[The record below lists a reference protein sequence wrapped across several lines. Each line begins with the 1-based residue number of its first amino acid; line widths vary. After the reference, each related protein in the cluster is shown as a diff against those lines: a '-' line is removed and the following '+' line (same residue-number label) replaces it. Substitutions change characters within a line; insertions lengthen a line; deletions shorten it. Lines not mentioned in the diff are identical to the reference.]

1 MPVTDLLLAV
11 DQGTSSTKSMLVD
24 VRGAVVAE
32 ASVPVAQSHPRP
44 GWVEQDAE
52 EIWASVR
59 SSVAACVTGDL
70 PGRVVGIALS
80 VQRETVLL
88 WDRRTRTPVA
98 PALSWQDQRT
108 SARAAELVAA
118 GHGDDVL
125 RRTGLPLDPMFSA
138 LKAEWLLDRHDPD
151 RTRTSAG
158 EWCVS
163 TLDAWLLARLSGG
176 DTVVTEV
183 GNASRTQLLDIDSG
197 DWDDHLLGLFGVPR
211 AGLPAVVSSVG
222 PFAAVSGLAPLPDGL
237 PVLAVLADSH
247 AALFAHAGWRPG
259 LVKATFG
266 TGSSVMAL
274 GPRASAASGVCAT
287 VAWQVGDVAH
297 ALEANIRSTG
307 RTLTWLADLFDVE
320 ADVLFDEAAA
330 STSDG
335 VTLVP
340 AFGGLGAPWWDRDA
354 VPVLSGFSLGTGRAQ
369 VARAALESIA
379 LQVADVVTAV
389 AEVTGPLAELACDGG
404 MTRSAALMQLQAD
417 VTGLPVRVSPT
428 SNLSALGAAHLAGLR
443 LGWWTWSDLEAGHGD
458 TAPAALLPAISAEER
473 ARVRAAWS
481 HEVTRA
487 RTSRPGGSSTD
498 HHSPA
503 HDQEATP

>member
-1 MPVTDLLLAV
+1 
-11 DQGTSSTKSMLVD
+11 
-24 VRGAVVAE
+24 
-32 ASVPVAQSHPRP
+32 
-44 GWVEQDAE
+44 
-52 EIWASVR
+52 
-59 SSVAACVTGDL
+59 
-70 PGRVVGIALS
+70 
-80 VQRETVLL
+80 
-88 WDRRTRTPVA
+88 
-98 PALSWQDQRT
+98 
-108 SARAAELVAA
+108 
-118 GHGDDVL
+118 
-125 RRTGLPLDPMFSA
+125 
-138 LKAEWLLDRHDPD
+138 
-151 RTRTSAG
+151 
-158 EWCVS
+158 
-163 TLDAWLLARLSGG
+163 
-176 DTVVTEV
+176 
-183 GNASRTQLLDIDSG
+183 
-197 DWDDHLLGLFGVPR
+197 
-211 AGLPAVVSSVG
+211 
-222 PFAAVSGLAPLPDGL
+222 VSGLAPLADGL

-287 VAWQVGDVAH
+287 VAWQVGEVAH

-354 VPVLSGFSLGTGRAQ
+354 VPVLSGFSLGTGRPQ

-428 SNLSALGAAHLAGLR
+428 SNLSALGAAHLAGLQ

-458 TAPAALLPAISAEER
+458 AAPAALLPAISDEER
-473 ARVRAAWS
+473 DRVRSAWS

-487 RTSRPGGSSTD
+487 RTSRPGGPSAD
-498 HHSPA
+498 HRSPA
-503 HDQEATP
+503 HDQEATS

>member
-24 VRGAVVAE
+24 VHGAVVAE
-32 ASVPVAQSHPRP
+32 ASAPVGQSHPRP

-59 SSVAACVTGDL
+59 ASVATCVTPDL
-70 PGRVVGIALS
+70 AAHVVGVALS

-108 SARAAELVAA
+108 SARADELVDA
-118 GHGDDVL
+118 GHGDHVL
-125 RRTGLPLDPMFSA
+125 RLTGLPLDPMFSA
-138 LKAEWLLDRHDPD
+138 LKAEWLLDQHDPE
-151 RTRTSAG
+151 RARTSAG

-163 TLDAWLLARLSGG
+163 TLDAWLLARLCDG
-176 DTVVTEV
+176 DTAVTEV

-197 DWDDHLLGLFGVPR
+197 DWDDGLLALFGVPR
-211 AGLPAVVSSVG
+211 AALPVVVSSVG
-222 PFAAVSGLAPLPDGL
+222 PFPPVRGLAPLADGL

-287 VAWQVGDVAH
+287 IAWQVGEVAH

-320 ADVLFDEAAA
+320 ADVLFDEAAT

-354 VPVLSGFSLGTGRAQ
+354 VPVLSGFSLGTRRPQ

-404 MTRSAALMQLQAD
+404 MTRSATLMQLQAD
-417 VTGLPVRVSPT
+417 LTGLPVRVSPT
-428 SNLSALGAAHLAGLR
+428 TNLSALGAAHLAGLQ
-443 LGWWTWSDLEAGHGD
+443 LGWWTWSDLESGHGAA
-458 TAPAALLPAISAEER
+458 APSALLPALPVDRRTR
-473 ARVRAAWS
+473 ARAAWS
-481 HEVTRA
+481 HEVARA
-487 RTSRPGGSSTD
+487 RSTPSGSTPIDPRP
-498 HHSPA
+498 SP
-503 HDQEATP
+503 HDQEATS